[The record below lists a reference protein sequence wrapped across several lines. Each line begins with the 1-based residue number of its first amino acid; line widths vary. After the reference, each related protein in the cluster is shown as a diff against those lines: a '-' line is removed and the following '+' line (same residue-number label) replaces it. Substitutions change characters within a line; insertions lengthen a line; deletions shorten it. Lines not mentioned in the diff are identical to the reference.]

1 MAKTKAM
8 ALSIPD
14 PHSSCLIPLE
24 VTLNAAQMAY
34 LASMV
39 ADSEESE
46 FRKVQSVILRLVED
60 QAAGGLMLRSD
71 EVTRIKDSTGLDPA
85 CGADLMPFLQAST
98 GRADGCLTCTVPL
111 DPAYE
116 EAVREVARV
125 RGCDPQDIIR
135 DMLSV
140 GFMQEWY
147 EHLPWQPEHV
157 LMTKADK
164 QGLEE
169 LLGEKFTYGTE
180 LAALVRKAVAAE
192 GGLFGEPG
200 PEISGVVQ

>member
-1 MAKTKAM
+1 MAKAVHKADV
-8 ALSIPD
+8 LV
-14 PHSSCLIPLE
+14 PLE
-24 VTLNAAQMAY
+24 ITLNPAQMAY

-39 ADSEESE
+39 AHSEDSD

-60 QAAGGLMLRSD
+60 QAAGGLMLRAE
-71 EVTRIKDSTGLDPA
+71 EVKRITDSTGLDPS
-85 CGADLMPFLQAST
+85 CGADLMPFLQAGT
-98 GRADGCLTCTVPL
+98 GRAEGCLTCVVPL

-125 RGCDPQDIIR
+125 RGCQAEDIIR
-135 DMLSV
+135 DMLHV

-147 EHLPWQPEHV
+147 EHLPEQPEHV

-164 QGLEE
+164 KSLEE

-180 LAALVRKAVAAE
+180 LASMVRKALGAE
-192 GGLFGEPG
+192 GGLFSEPEMPG
-200 PEISGVVQ
+200 ARVTQ